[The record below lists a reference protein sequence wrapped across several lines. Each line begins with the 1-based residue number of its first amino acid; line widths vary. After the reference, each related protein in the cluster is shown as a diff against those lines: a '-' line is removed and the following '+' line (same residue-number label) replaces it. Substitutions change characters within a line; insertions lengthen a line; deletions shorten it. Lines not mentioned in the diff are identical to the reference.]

1 MRGRLMKQTI
11 WITGA
16 TAGIGRAL
24 ALQYAAH
31 GAVVILSARRESIL
45 KAVADECE
53 QLGASSAYYYVMDME
68 DTSQIERTAKIVL
81 TEHPGINILVNNAGI
96 SQRSLVRETEMNV
109 YRRIMEIDF
118 MAQIHLTKLLLPHFR
133 SLPYSNIV
141 VISSLAGKFSTPLRS
156 GYAAAKH
163 ALHGFFDALRIEE
176 RDQKV
181 CITMVCPGYI
191 RTDVSVNAVQGDGTR
206 HNKMDDNQ
214 ENGMDP
220 ATLARKVYE
229 AVEDNEKEVYIGGKE
244 TMGVWLKRFCPNFLN
259 NYLYKSFSDEL
270 KA

>member
-1 MRGRLMKQTI
+1 MKQTI

-16 TAGIGRAL
+16 TAGIGKAL

-31 GAVVILSARRESIL
+31 GATLILSARRKDVL
-45 KAVADECE
+45 KTVADECE
-53 QLGASSAYYYVMDME
+53 QLGAPSAHYYVMDME
-68 DTSQIERTAKIVL
+68 KPAQIEEVALRVL
-81 TEHPGINILVNNAGI
+81 AEHPEINILVNNAGI
-96 SQRSLVRETEMNV
+96 SQRSLVRDTEMDV

-133 SLPYSNIV
+133 SLPYSKIV
-141 VISSLAGKFSTPLRS
+141 VISSLTGKFSTPLRS

-191 RTDVSVNAVQGDGTR
+191 RTDVSINAVQGDGSR
-206 HNKMDDNQ
+206 HNKMDENQ
-214 ENGMDP
+214 AEGMDP
-220 ATLARKVYE
+220 ATLARKIHE
-229 AVEDNEKEVYIGGKE
+229 AVEDNKKEVYFGGKE
-244 TMGVWLKRFCPNFLN
+244 TTGVWLKRFFPNFLT